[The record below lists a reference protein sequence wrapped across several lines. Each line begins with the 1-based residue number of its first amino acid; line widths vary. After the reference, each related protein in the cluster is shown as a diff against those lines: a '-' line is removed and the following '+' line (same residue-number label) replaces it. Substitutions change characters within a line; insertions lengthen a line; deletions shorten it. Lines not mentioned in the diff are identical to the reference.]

1 MDRIATCSIIR
12 GNGGVEAYVNGVVSE
27 ELRRQNAI
35 RAAEEEALKAELA
48 TTKARRNRLL
58 AEDLKLRHTKR
69 KIPLRERVR
78 DRIADGWAWVMG
90 CIITYAEC
98 MRSRK
103 HY

>member
-1 MDRIATCSIIR
+1 MDRIATCSVIR

-35 RAAEEEALKAELA
+35 REAEEEALKAELA

-58 AEDLKLRHTKR
+58 ADDLRMRRTVRKR
-69 KIPLRERVR
+69 PLRQRVR

-90 CIITYAEC
+90 CIVTYPKLIKMWRE
-98 MRSRK
+98 
-103 HY
+103 

>member
-1 MDRIATCSIIR
+1 MDRIATCSIIK

-27 ELRRQNAI
+27 ELKRQNAI

-48 TTKARRNRLL
+48 VTRARRNRLL
-58 AEDLKLRHTKR
+58 AEDLRLRRTKR

-90 CIITYAEC
+90 CIVTYPKLIK
-98 MRSRK
+98 SWK
-103 HY
+103 D

>member
-1 MDRIATCSIIR
+1 MDRIATCSIIK

-35 RAAEEEALKAELA
+35 REAEEAALRAELA

-58 AEDLKLRHTKR
+58 AEDLKLRRTVR

-90 CIITYAEC
+90 CIVTYPKLIRMWRE
-98 MRSRK
+98 
-103 HY
+103 